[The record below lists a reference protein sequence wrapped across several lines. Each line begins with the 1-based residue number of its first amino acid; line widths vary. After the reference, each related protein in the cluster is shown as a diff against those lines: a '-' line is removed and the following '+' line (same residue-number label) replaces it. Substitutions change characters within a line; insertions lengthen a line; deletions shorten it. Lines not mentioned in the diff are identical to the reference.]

1 MKFGFQLLIAE
12 KMTENL
18 TGVHTA
24 VSLLRVKSREIAVK
38 KSAWLC
44 LTVLAAGSPDEE
56 LLLAHCSGDPT
67 QWGGYSSVK

>member
-1 MKFGFQLLIAE
+1 MKFRFQLLISE

-24 VSLLRVKSREIAVK
+24 VSLLRVKSRELAMK

-56 LLLAHCSGDPT
+56 LLLWPT
-67 QWGGYSSVK
+67 AQVTLHNGVAIHL